1 MDSGRFSRMLPGT
14 DAPGKAPFMV
24 RDPEEKEVQGIDL
37 WYCRRT
43 YRAAGILTTVRGWY
57 IIFRSVIELIK
68 RFPFIVFQILKMRR
82 GKTGNFFKLLR
93 EVLNAAVTHLICN
106 LAETHLIVH

>member
-43 YRAAGILTTVRGWY
+43 YRAAGIL
-57 IIFRSVIELIK
+57 IQL
-68 RFPFIVFQILKMRR
+68 
-82 GKTGNFFKLLR
+82 
-93 EVLNAAVTHLICN
+93 
-106 LAETHLIVH
+106 